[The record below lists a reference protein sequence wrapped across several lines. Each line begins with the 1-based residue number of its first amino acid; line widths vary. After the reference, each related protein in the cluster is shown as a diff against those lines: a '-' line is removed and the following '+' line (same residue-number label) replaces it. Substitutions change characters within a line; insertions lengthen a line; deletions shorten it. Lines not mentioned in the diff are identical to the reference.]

1 MSSPLE
7 DEKNVQ
13 LEIEAR
19 LNNNESICFKAGAG
33 SGKTYA
39 LVEAIRHLLKNNLSI
54 LKEREQK
61 IVCITYTNVATQEIS
76 NRLGHSDNVLIST
89 IHERLWDMIKLYQNE
104 LVLIHKDNL
113 VNQIQKVQTYLYNEE
128 SDCHVFAVLNNSDKQ
143 IFLDYMS
150 IHKDIYYQ
158 NYRKPAR
165 EFRASIRELPA
176 APSFFVAMLANVAN
190 FKKIV
195 SSIFKVKNYQDCIDR
210 IDSGEH
216 KRLTYTSLSNQDRL
230 HRMRFSHDT
239 LLQYSDELIAK
250 YPKLQ
255 RIIVDTYPYV
265 FIDEYQDSSPKIV
278 NIFNTLDVFA
288 RTHSKEFFVGYFG
301 DTAQNIYDDGVGHKL
316 DELHS
321 DLIHINKIYNRR
333 SSDEVIDMINKV
345 RNDEIKQV
353 SIHSENQTGSVGFYH
368 YNNGVQNDTREAV
381 VESFLNTYI
390 SELEESSSITT
401 REPKIDCLILTHKSV
416 SHYYGFGTLYD
427 LVSRAK
433 SIDFRDLSIK
443 FLSKE
448 LSKLDDNI
456 LHIYKLLNLKKIL
469 ISGNIS
475 FQDLLGKQQADISF
489 YDAKAFVRKLQDLL
503 HADNLSELIQN
514 ISELWEQGATN
525 GLDGNKVLESC
536 FNHVLN
542 FQPKNMEGYAT
553 YEEYML
559 SRIKQLTMKDTDMAD
574 EAETDTFE
582 RLLSLNLEE
591 WLLWYDYINRGQ
603 YSNSSNV
610 IEKVRFHTYHGTKGA
625 EFENVAVILEKGF
638 GNREKNK
645 FMDYFMSLNSKVS
658 LDETS
663 SEYRKLLNT
672 QNLLYVAFSR
682 AVSNLRVLY
691 LDDISSFK
699 DSLEGLFNQVE
710 VLE

>member
-1 MSSPLE
+1 
-7 DEKNVQ
+7 
-13 LEIEAR
+13 
-19 LNNNESICFKAGAG
+19 
-33 SGKTYA
+33 
-39 LVEAIRHLLKNNLSI
+39 
-54 LKEREQK
+54 
-61 IVCITYTNVATQEIS
+61 
-76 NRLGHSDNVLIST
+76 
-89 IHERLWDMIKLYQNE
+89 
-104 LVLIHKDNL
+104 
-113 VNQIQKVQTYLYNEE
+113 
-128 SDCHVFAVLNNSDKQ
+128 
-143 IFLDYMS
+143 
-150 IHKDIYYQ
+150 
-158 NYRKPAR
+158 
-165 EFRASIRELPA
+165 
-176 APSFFVAMLANVAN
+176 
-190 FKKIV
+190 
-195 SSIFKVKNYQDCIDR
+195 
-210 IDSGEH
+210 
-216 KRLTYTSLSNQDRL
+216 
-230 HRMRFSHDT
+230 
-239 LLQYSDELIAK
+239 
-250 YPKLQ
+250 
-255 RIIVDTYPYV
+255 
-265 FIDEYQDSSPKIV
+265 
-278 NIFNTLDVFA
+278 
-288 RTHSKEFFVGYFG
+288 
-301 DTAQNIYDDGVGHKL
+301 
-316 DELHS
+316 
-321 DLIHINKIYNRR
+321 
-333 SSDEVIDMINKV
+333 MINKV

-401 REPKIDCLILTHKSV
+401 LEPKIDCLILTHKSV

-433 SIDFRDLSIK
+433 NIDFRDLSIK

-514 ISELWEQGATN
+514 ISELWEQEATN

-559 SRIKQLTMKDTDMAD
+559 SRIKHLMMKDTDMAD
-574 EAETDTFE
+574 DAETDTFE

-638 GNREKNK
+638 GNREQNK
-645 FMDYFMSLNSKVS
+645 FMDYFISLNSKVS

>member
-1 MSSPLE
+1 MITMSSPLE

-19 LNNNESICFKAGAG
+19 LNNHESICFKAGAG

-39 LVEAIRHLLKNNLSI
+39 LVEAIRYLLKNNLSI
-54 LKEREQK
+54 LKKRNQK

-76 NRLGHSDNVLIST
+76 NRLGYSDNVLIST
-89 IHERLWDMIKLYQNE
+89 IHERLWDMIRLYQNE

-128 SDCHVFAVLNNSDKQ
+128 SDCHVFAVLNNTDKQ
-143 IFLDYMS
+143 SFLDYMS
-150 IHKDIYYQ
+150 VHKDSYYQ
-158 NYRKPAR
+158 SYRKPAR
-165 EFRASIRELPA
+165 EFRTSIQDLPA

-190 FKKIV
+190 FKKVV

-210 IDSGEH
+210 IDSGED
-216 KRLTYTSLSNQDRL
+216 KRITYTSLSNQDRL

-239 LLQYSDELIAK
+239 LLQYGDELIVK

-278 NIFNTLDVFA
+278 KIFNTLDDFA

-301 DTAQNIYDDGVGHKL
+301 DTAQNIYDDGVGYKL

-321 DLIHINKIYNRR
+321 DLIHIKKIYNRR
-333 SSDEVIDMINKV
+333 SSDQVIDMINKV

-353 SIHSENQTGSVGFYH
+353 SVHSENKTGSVGFYH
-368 YNNGVQNDTREAV
+368 YSNGVQNDTREAV
-381 VESFLNTYI
+381 VGSFLNNYI
-390 SELEESSSITT
+390 SELEEISSSTT
-401 REPKIDCLILTHKSV
+401 SEPKIDCLILTHKSV

-427 LVSRAK
+427 LVSRAQ
-433 SIDFRDLSIK
+433 SIDFRDISIK

-456 LHIYKLLNLKKIL
+456 LHVYRILNLKKIL
-469 ISGNIS
+469 NNGNIS
-475 FQDLLGKQQADISF
+475 FQDLLGKQQDGISF
-489 YDAKAFVRKLQDLL
+489 YEAKAFVRKLQDLL
-503 HADNLSELIQN
+503 HADSLSELIQN
-514 ISELWEQGATN
+514 ISELWEQETTN
-525 GLDGNKVLESC
+525 GLNGNKVLESC

-542 FQPKNMEGYAT
+542 FQPKNLEGYAT

-559 SRIKQLTMKDTDMAD
+559 SHIRQLVMKDADMAND
-574 EAETDTFE
+574 AELDTFE
-582 RLLSLNLEE
+582 RLLSLNLKE
-591 WLLWYDYINRGQ
+591 WLLWYDYINREQ
-603 YSNSSNV
+603 YSTSV
-610 IEKVRFHTYHGTKGA
+610 DKVRFHTYHGTKGA

-638 GNREKNK
+638 GNRDQNK
-645 FMDYFMSLNSKVS
+645 FMDYFISLNSKVS
-658 LDETS
+658 LNETS
-663 SEYRKLLNT
+663 LEYKKLLNT

-682 AVSNLRVLY
+682 AISNLRVLY
-691 LDDISSFK
+691 LDDISSFQ
-699 DSLEGLFNQVE
+699 DSLGDLFNQVE